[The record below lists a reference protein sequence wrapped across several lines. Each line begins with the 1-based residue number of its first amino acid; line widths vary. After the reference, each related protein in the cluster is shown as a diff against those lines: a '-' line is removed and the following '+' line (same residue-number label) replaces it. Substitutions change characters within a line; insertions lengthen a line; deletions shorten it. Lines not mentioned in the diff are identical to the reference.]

1 MGLIEILQDDGDVH
15 VDDDHEVDYDEGH
28 KVDDGHEG
36 EAAVSVW
43 KLLVVRVTVR
53 RRRHQRVQHIIPAS
67 GGHESEE
74 RREILTKVTRVNTRF
89 EGLCPIIG

>member
-36 EAAVSVW
+36 EAAVSVG

-53 RRRHQRVQHIIPAS
+53 RLRHQRVQHVIPARR
-67 GGHESEE
+67 GHKSEL
-74 RREILTKVTRVNTRF
+74 LTIVTH
-89 EGLCPIIG
+89 E

>member
-53 RRRHQRVQHIIPAS
+53 RLRHQWVQHVIPARR
-67 GGHESEE
+67 GHESEE
-74 RREILTKVTRVNTRF
+74 KYWQKWHE
-89 EGLCPIIG
+89 